1 MDKNIFSVAYART
14 FQKVMYVASNFLKWR
29 KPQVYQGKNSLES
42 VAQTIKERN
51 FKKPLIITD
60 PYLDSIGIY
69 EPLTKKLDELDI
81 KYVIYNKVVANP
93 TVQVVNEATET
104 YKNNSCDLL
113 IAIGGGSSMDCAKGV
128 GALISCPKKTL
139 KKMKGVLKVR
149 KKIPFLIC
157 VPTTAG
163 TGSETTIATVITDT
177 ENQDKYAINDLNLI
191 PNIAVLDP
199 LMTVNLPKNL
209 TATTGMD
216 TITHAV
222 EAFIGKSNT
231 KDTKFYARNCI
242 KRCFESL
249 ETCYNNG
256 QDLLA
261 RENMLKASFEGGLAF
276 TRAYVG
282 TVHALAH
289 SLGGYYGIPH
299 GLANAVLL
307 PVVLRAYGK
316 SVYKPLSI
324 LAEDVFIEGK
334 NKQEKAERFIEAI
347 EGMNERMN
355 IPKKFGGKY
364 KIEEKDLDAL
374 VEHSFKEIVPL
385 YPVPKILSKK
395 QLKDILVSI
404 MD

>member
-1 MDKNIFSVAYART
+1 MDKNIFSVTYARI
-14 FQKVMYVASNFLKWR
+14 FQKIMCVASHFLKWR

-42 VAQTIKERN
+42 VAQTIKERD

-60 PYLDSIGIY
+60 PYLDSIKIY
-69 EPLTKKLDELDI
+69 EPLTNKLNELGI
-81 KYVIYNKVVANP
+81 EYIIFNKVVANP
-93 TVQVVNEATET
+93 TVKIVNEAKEI
-104 YKNNSCDLL
+104 YKINSCDSL

-128 GALISCPKKTL
+128 GALVVCPKKTL
-139 KKMKGVLKVR
+139 KDMKGVLKVR
-149 KKIPFLIC
+149 KKIPFLVC

-177 ENQDKYAINDLNLI
+177 ENQDKYAINDLVLI

-199 LMTVNLPKNL
+199 LMTVNLPKHL
-209 TATTGMD
+209 TSTTGMD

-231 KDTKFYARNCI
+231 KDTKFYARSCI

-249 ETCYNNG
+249 EVCYNNG
-256 QDLLA
+256 QDLKA

-324 LAEDVFIEGK
+324 LADDVLIGGK
-334 NKQEKAERFIEAI
+334 SKQEKAENFIKYI
-347 EGMNERMN
+347 EEMNERMD
-355 IPKKFGGKY
+355 IPKRLGSKY
-364 KIEEKDLDAL
+364 KIEEKDLDLL

-395 QLKDILVSI
+395 ELKDILLSI
-404 MD
+404 M